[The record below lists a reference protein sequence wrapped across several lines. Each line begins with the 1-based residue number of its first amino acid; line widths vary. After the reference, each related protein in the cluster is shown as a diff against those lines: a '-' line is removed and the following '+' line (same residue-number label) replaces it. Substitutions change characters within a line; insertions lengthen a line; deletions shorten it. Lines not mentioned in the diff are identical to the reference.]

1 METWCYNLA
10 LLFFIFLVT
19 KVVLR
24 HKQNLP
30 PRPFAFPVIGH
41 LHLLAQPLYQSLQL
55 LLSRYGPILFLK
67 LGSKPALIV
76 SSPSLAEECFTQNDV
91 AFANRPKSVAG
102 DHFTYD
108 YTAFLWAPYGD
119 LWRNL
124 RRFTVKEILST
135 KGLQK
140 HSSIRRE
147 EVRYLVRRLFK
158 ASMGGTCEVDFKF
171 MCSLLT
177 VNIIMRVVAGNRYV
191 DEEIAASE
199 VENQLIQNF
208 RSTFFPAVT
217 MTICD
222 FIPILRLIG
231 YGGIEKKL
239 ANLGKLRDEFLR
251 NLIDDVQRN
260 RTLCPETESSSDEE
274 KYSSIIDAL
283 LSLQKSE
290 PEFYTDQVVKSTIL
304 VAFVAG
310 TDTSAS
316 ALEWAMALL
325 LKHPE
330 SYKKL
335 QAEIDAQVGHERLLN
350 ESDLDKL
357 PYLKCV
363 INETLRLYPPAPLL
377 LPHMS
382 SETCKVG
389 GYEIPG
395 GTTLIVNAWAMH
407 RDPRIWD
414 NPNEFM
420 PERFETVPAERE
432 GFKFVPFGVGR
443 RACPGASMATLMISL
458 ALGTLIQCFEWAKV
472 GPDVDMS
479 PASAVTL
486 HKEKPLKV
494 LCSLRQNL
502 VKHLSL
508 D

>member
-1 METWCYNLA
+1 METWCFNLG
-10 LLFFIFLVT
+10 LVFFIFFVT
-19 KVVLR
+19 KVVFR

-30 PRPFAFPVIGH
+30 PGPFAFPIIGH
-41 LHLLAQPLYQSLQL
+41 LHLLGQPLYQSLQL
-55 LLSRYGPILFLK
+55 FLSRYGPILFLK

-76 SSPSLAEECFTQNDV
+76 SSSSLVEECFTQNDV
-91 AFANRPKSVAG
+91 AFANRPKSVVG

-108 YTAFLWAPYGD
+108 YTAFFWAPHGD

-124 RRFTVKEILST
+124 RRFTVNEILST
-135 KGLQK
+135 KGLQRL
-140 HSSIRRE
+140 SSIRHE
-147 EVRYLVRRLFK
+147 EVRYLARRFFK

-177 VNIIMRVVAGNRYV
+177 VNIIMRVVAGKRYV
-191 DEEIAASE
+191 DEEIADTE
-199 VENQLIQNF
+199 VEKQLLQNF
-208 RSTFFPAVT
+208 RSIFFPNVT
-217 MTICD
+217 MSICD

-231 YGGIEKKL
+231 YGGIEKK
-239 ANLGKLRDEFLR
+239 
-251 NLIDDVQRN
+251 NLIDDVQRH

-274 KYSSIIDAL
+274 KYSSMIDAL

-290 PEFYTDQVVKSTIL
+290 PEFYTDKVIKSTIL

-310 TDTSAS
+310 TDSSAIT
-316 ALEWAMALL
+316 LEWAMALL
-325 LKHPE
+325 LNHPE

-350 ESDLDKL
+350 ESDLNKL

-395 GTTLIVNAWAMH
+395 GTMLIVNAWAMH

-458 ALGTLIQCFEWAKV
+458 ALGTVIQCFECAKV

-479 PASAVTL
+479 PASAVSL

-494 LCSLRQNL
+494 SCSLRQNL